1 MSEDLKEIIPASLG
15 LHPWRK
21 KTLIAVG
28 IFLAAAILVV
38 GGSWAYGFVY
48 RDSIYPGVYLGKHHM
63 GGLTKAQA
71 EEFIEN
77 FNNRIAK
84 EGWQFSLMRAVK
96 FKTLFCQ
103 LCQLKIVRWR

>member
-1 MSEDLKEIIPASLG
+1 MNEQIQDIITRSASVHLR
-15 LHPWRK
+15 RK
-21 KTLIAVG
+21 KILVAVG
-28 IFLAAAILVV
+28 VFLIAAILVT

-84 EGWQFSLMRAVK
+84 EEVAV
-96 FKTLFCQ
+96 
-103 LCQLKIVRWR
+103 